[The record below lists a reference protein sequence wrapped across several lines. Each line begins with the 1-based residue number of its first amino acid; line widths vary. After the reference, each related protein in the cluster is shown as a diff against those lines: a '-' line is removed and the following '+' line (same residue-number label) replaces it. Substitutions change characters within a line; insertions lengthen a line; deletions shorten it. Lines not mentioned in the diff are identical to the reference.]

1 MFLGG
6 VAIADAPIGSAQGVV
21 PSATDVVANTSK
33 VLVVG
38 ADVALGDKIVTGNAG
53 QVQLLF
59 SDQTR
64 LVVGPN
70 SALVVEAYLLRNDN
84 SVGKFT
90 VSALAGT
97 FRFMTGKS
105 NHDAYSIKTPTGTL
119 AVRGTAFDFFVD
131 SGLHISQPATT
142 VMLFRGAVSLCN
154 FANSCTTLSHQCE
167 VGAITAPKAFKVD
180 QAKAQSSGVNLRQ
193 RFQYV
198 ASQAPLLPD
207 YRVAEARPC
216 LSIESAPLA
225 TPMQGI
231 IVVAIKP
238 DGTPIVKGDDGNGD
252 DNGDDDQ
259 DKDNHGQD
267 GEQHGDGHGNG
278 GEGSNDNNN
287 NNNHQDSHEG
297 KSSSDDGPRNGRGH

>member
-1 MFLGG
+1 
-6 VAIADAPIGSAQGVV
+6 
-21 PSATDVVANTSK
+21 
-33 VLVVG
+33 
-38 ADVALGDKIVTGNAG
+38 
-53 QVQLLF
+53 
-59 SDQTR
+59 
-64 LVVGPN
+64 
-70 SALVVEAYLLRNDN
+70 
-84 SVGKFT
+84 
-90 VSALAGT
+90 
-97 FRFMTGKS
+97 
-105 NHDAYSIKTPTGTL
+105 
-119 AVRGTAFDFFVD
+119 
-131 SGLHISQPATT
+131 
-142 VMLFRGAVSLCN
+142 MLFRGAVSLCN
-154 FANSCTTLSHQCE
+154 FANICTTLSHQCE
-167 VGAITAPKAFKVD
+167 VGAITAPQAFKVD

-231 IVVAIKP
+231 IVVASKP
-238 DGTPIVKGDDGNGD
+238 DGTPIVKGDDG
-252 DNGDDDQ
+252 NGDDDQ